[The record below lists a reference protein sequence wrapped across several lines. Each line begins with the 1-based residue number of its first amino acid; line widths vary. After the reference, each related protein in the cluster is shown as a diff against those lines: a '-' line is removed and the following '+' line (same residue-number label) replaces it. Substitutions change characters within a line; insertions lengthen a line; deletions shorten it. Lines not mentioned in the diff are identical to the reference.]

1 LLRQCQFGPN
11 SANLSSLDLDL
22 DLDLD
27 VDLDVD
33 FNWHSPMLGTAFKI
47 PVRVQDWVQVRV
59 QVQI

>member
-1 LLRQCQFGPN
+1 LPRRCQFGR
-11 SANLSSLDLDL
+11 SLATLSSFNLDL

-47 PVRVQDWVQVRV
+47 PAQVQD
-59 QVQI
+59 